1 MLHCLIYQ
9 GALEV
14 NFPSLRKGTTSYVA
28 TDGKSRDMETRP
40 PAVDGLSVGYM
51 EKAGK
56 KFFAVRLQ
64 FESFD
69 IGLANPVPLEPL
81 RHMGNRRFSP
91 RPIVLKDDLVSVL
104 LDDILMQ
111 NPSQQAE
118 LALLINRV
126 NQVRR
131 GQRETIE

>member
-1 MLHCLIYQ
+1 MLHCLIYH
-9 GALEV
+9 GAFELNYPRLTKDV
-14 NFPSLRKGTTSYVA
+14 ATYVA
-28 TDGKSRDMETRP
+28 TDGAPRELAARP
-40 PAVDGLSVGYM
+40 PAVDGLAIGYM

-56 KFFAVRLQ
+56 KFSVVRLR
-64 FESFD
+64 FEAFD
-69 IGLANPVPLEPL
+69 IVLKNPVPLDPL

-91 RPIVLKDDLVSVL
+91 RPILLRDDLASVL

-111 NPSQQAE
+111 NQSQQAE

-131 GQRETIE
+131 GERETID